1 MLTRD
6 GFLLIRDCS
15 MADKFSEFSGPVVS
29 SAHLAAGA
37 MPALSEFEFGAIMVS
52 HAFERWMVRCMAA
65 AGVPDMSPVDVLV
78 LHTVYHRGKAKRMAD
93 ICLVLNIED
102 THVVS
107 YAVKKL
113 ARLKLVTSRKQGK
126 EKFISTTEAGAQAC
140 RAITRSARRCS
151 YAPLAPWVSIRRHSR
166 VLLPRCASS
175 PAITTRPHE
184 LPPPSKTLPSA
195 HRAAA
200 WHVPRREAAPKA
212 P

>member
-1 MLTRD
+1 
-6 GFLLIRDCS
+6 
-15 MADKFSEFSGPVVS
+15 MADKISEYSGPVVS

-78 LHTVYHRGKAKRMAD
+78 LHTVYHRGKAKRTAD

-140 RAITRSARRCS
+140 RRYHEIREALLVRSVGTMGLDQAALSRI
-151 YAPLAPWVSIRRHSR
+151 AAQMR
-166 VLLPRCASS
+166 VLSGHYDQA
-175 PAITTRPHE
+175 A
-184 LPPPSKTLPSA
+184 
-195 HRAAA
+195 RAAA
-200 WHVPRREAAPKA
+200 SL
-212 P
+212 

>member
-52 HAFERWMVRCMAA
+52 HAFERWMVRCMPA
-65 AGVPDMSPVDVLV
+65 AGVPDMSAVDVLV

-140 RAITRSARRCS
+140 RRYHEIREALLVRSVGTMGLDQAALSRI
-151 YAPLAPWVSIRRHSR
+151 AAQMR
-166 VLLPRCASS
+166 VLSGHYDQA
-175 PAITTRPHE
+175 A
-184 LPPPSKTLPSA
+184 
-195 HRAAA
+195 RAAA
-200 WHVPRREAAPKA
+200 SL
-212 P
+212 